1 MPARQSGTGCPLGQW
16 SGGGVRDAQAIWTI
30 GTLRPLEVQ
39 ETKQVLFY
47 GTTPS
52 DPTGRVAP
60 SNSSRQLAPAP
71 LIGGTPGGSSIT
83 SGSRRQ
89 RRKPRR
95 GHLESVRLLRCR
107 GAAVA
112 AGRARPGGKRAGE
125 GKAAGRGRLLP
136 GPLHGRRLQ
145 PAAACLALHLCSI
158 LLRCCLF
165 RGCRPLCVEPPG
177 LSSAALRLRAA
188 RRQGAREAREAP

>member
-1 MPARQSGTGCPLGQW
+1 MPAQQSGIGRPLGQW
-16 SGGGVRDAQAIWTI
+16 FRGFRDAQAIRTI
-30 GTLRPLEVQ
+30 GTLRPLELE
-39 ETKQVLFY
+39 ETEQDFSNC
-47 GTTPS
+47 TTPS

-60 SNSSRQLAPAP
+60 SNNSRQRASTA
-71 LIGGTPGGSSIT
+71 LIGGTPGGSSVT

-112 AGRARPGGKRAGE
+112 AGWARPGGKRAGE
-125 GKAAGRGRLLP
+125 GKAAGRGRLLR

-145 PAAACLALHLCSI
+145 AAAACLALHLRSI
-158 LLRCCLF
+158 LLRRCLF
-165 RGCRPLCVEPPG
+165 RGCRPCCVEPPG
-177 LSSAALRLRAA
+177 LSSTAPRLRAA
-188 RRQGAREAREAP
+188 RRRGAREAREAP